1 MWIEVIEYKNEVE
14 YSQSIFEWTNGDVFS
29 FVVLY
34 TLIQAD
40 RNDLSPFLA
49 PLHYKKGI
57 KRIRDK
63 NP

>member
-14 YSQSIFEWTNGDVFS
+14 YFFS